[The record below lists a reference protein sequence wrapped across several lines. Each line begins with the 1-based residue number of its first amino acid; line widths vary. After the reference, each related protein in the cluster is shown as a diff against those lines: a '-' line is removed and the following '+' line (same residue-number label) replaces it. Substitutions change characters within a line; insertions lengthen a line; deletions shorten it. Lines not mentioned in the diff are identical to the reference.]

1 MTERTPFNLGL
12 VAGALLSVGGQALH
26 WFITPHPDASSARVI
41 AVALQALLS
50 FGAAAGIYLYYRR
63 VTHTPEAA

>member
-1 MTERTPFNLGL
+1 MTERKSFNLGV
-12 VAGALLSVGGQALH
+12 VAGALLLTGADAFH